1 MKVVIDTNVL
11 VSGLI
16 KPGSPPELILLLV
29 LNDQVNLYISGDI
42 FQEYGQVLSRGKFG
56 KYLNSKRIKTFLSEI
71 KERAVEIN
79 PQVAVHLIKEDPA
92 DNKFLECAL
101 EANADFFITG
111 NKRHFPFKKFHKTRI
126 VTPVEFLSMITNL
139 L

>member
-1 MKVVIDTNVL
+1 MKIVIDTNVL

-42 FQEYGQVLSRGKFG
+42 FQEYGHVLSRGKFG
-56 KYLNSKRIKTFLSEI
+56 KYLNPKRIKTFLSEI

-79 PQVAVHLIKEDPA
+79 PQTAVHLIKEDPA

-101 EANADFFITG
+101 EAKADFFITG
-111 NKRHFPFKKFHKTRI
+111 NKRHFPFKKFHETRI
-126 VTPVEFLSMITNL
+126 VTPAEFLSMITNL